1 LGSKPNGDAGNPRL
15 VYWIRRQESDL
26 RGLRSE
32 RSWDASNP
40 HLNNWRASKEL
51 HPTSG
56 LWRPVPRYEDRPKL
70 AERGEP
76 ESHAARRTVCFPDS
90 PRTLPGSRSK
100 MAEGGRSR
108 STHPRGCHSFSKRGC
123 APAHFTFQCWQRLSE
138 SNAHDPRGSSSGS
151 SRLSTPH
158 ASLQV
163 GGERT
168 TRRPCRSRHPS
179 VSNRVQ
185 DPACFTLRNWSP
197 AEDLHLTSPAYK
209 AGAPLSVRDG
219 QMVGR
224 AGIAPASRRL
234 KGGSLSR

>member
-1 LGSKPNGDAGNPRL
+1 M
-15 VYWIRRQESDL
+15 
-26 RGLRSE
+26 
-32 RSWDASNP
+32 
-40 HLNNWRASKEL
+40 

-76 ESHAARRTVCFPDS
+76 ESHAASDTVCFPDS

-151 SRLSTPH
+151 GRLSTSH
-158 ASLQV
+158 ASLWIWWRADHSKAMPLYGTHRLATACRTPPASLSRV
-163 GGERT
+163 GARLRT
-168 TRRPCRSRHPS
+168 CTSPLPLTRRAHRWLC
-179 VSNRVQ
+179 VTGN
-185 DPACFTLRNWSP
+185 L
-197 AEDLHLTSPAYK
+197 
-209 AGAPLSVRDG
+209 
-219 QMVGR
+219 VGR
-224 AGIAPASRRL
+224 AGIAPASLRL